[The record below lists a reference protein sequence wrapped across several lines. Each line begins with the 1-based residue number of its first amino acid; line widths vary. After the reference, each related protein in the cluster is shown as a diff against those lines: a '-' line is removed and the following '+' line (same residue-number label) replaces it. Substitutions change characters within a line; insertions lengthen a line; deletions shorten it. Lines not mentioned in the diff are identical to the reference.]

1 MVQIAHTCVD
11 QSFKGSESNAL
22 KYARPKERRVMR
34 ARSAAPDA
42 REDDDDGAENVEV
55 AFAPDACAGN
65 EEEAC
70 EPNA

>member
-11 QSFKGSESNAL
+11 QGFKGSESNAL
-22 KYARPKERRVMR
+22 EYACPKERRVMW
-34 ARSAAPDA
+34 ARSAAPDT
-42 REDDDDGAENVEV
+42 REDDDNGTEDVEV
-55 AFAPDACAGN
+55 ALAPDACAGN

>member
-1 MVQIAHTCVD
+1 
-11 QSFKGSESNAL
+11 
-22 KYARPKERRVMR
+22 MR
-34 ARSAAPDA
+34 ARSAAPDT

-55 AFAPDACAGN
+55 ALAPDACAGN